1 MDTRGKSYETELW
14 DAFRAGDE
22 KALEQLFS
30 TYYPVLLNYGH
41 KFTQNR
47 YFIEESVQELF
58 VKLWNNRKFIGT
70 TASVKHYLFKA
81 YRSVLFRKLQKQA
94 ANVMEKLDDEKY
106 DFRIELAPDQKMME
120 IESDSELRNRI
131 EKGLA
136 ALTPRQREAI
146 YLRFYEDLTYEEV
159 SEILNLNI
167 GGTYKLFYRALD
179 RLKETLGP
187 ALVAI
192 LLSGLRLHS
201 LILS

>member
-58 VKLWNNRKFIGT
+58 VKLWNSRKFVGT

-94 ANVMEKLDDEKY
+94 ANVMQKLDDEKY
-106 DFRIELAPDQKMME
+106 DFKIELAPDQKMME
-120 IESDSELRNRI
+120 IESDLELRNRI
-131 EKGLA
+131 EKGQA
-136 ALTPRQREAI
+136 VLTPRQREAI

-159 SEILNLNI
+159 SVILNLNI
-167 GGTYKLFYRALD
+167 GGTYKLIYRALD

-187 ALVAI
+187 ALLAI

>member
-58 VKLWNNRKFIGT
+58 VKLWNSRKFVGT

-94 ANVMEKLDDEKY
+94 ANVMQKLDDEKY
-106 DFRIELAPDQKMME
+106 DFKIELAPDQKMME
-120 IESDSELRNRI
+120 IESDLELRNRI

-136 ALTPRQREAI
+136 VLTPRQREAI

-159 SEILNLNI
+159 SVILNLNI
-167 GGTYKLFYRALD
+167 GGTYKLIYRALD

-187 ALVAI
+187 ALLAI